1 LSKYANI
8 GTGTVLLTK
17 DRRMMM
23 DNANGMVWMMLFMGL
38 GGLLLLLLVVLG
50 IAALIKYLRR

>member
-1 LSKYANI
+1 
-8 GTGTVLLTK
+8 
-17 DRRMMM
+17 MMM